1 MTIVFLKKIF
11 FFFCKEFSADGVEDD
26 DDDDNDNDSDNSSGE
41 NSDTSSGDGGPY
53 IVHDVMGDNHSSS
66 DSDDSDTDRPPR
78 RRIARCIQS

>member
-1 MTIVFLKKIF
+1 MPQLLTKQLRIF
-11 FFFCKEFSADGVEDD
+11 SFKEFSADGVEDD
-26 DDDDNDNDSDNSSGE
+26 DDDDNDSDGSGE

-78 RRIARCIQS
+78 PRIARCIQS